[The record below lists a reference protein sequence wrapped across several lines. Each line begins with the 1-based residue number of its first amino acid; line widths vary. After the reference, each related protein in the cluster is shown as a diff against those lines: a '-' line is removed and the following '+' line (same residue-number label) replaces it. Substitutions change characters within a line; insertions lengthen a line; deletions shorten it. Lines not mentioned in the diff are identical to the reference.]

1 YKFSIESKRLPPSLS
16 GEPCLSPYC
25 WQSTACCTNK
35 RYGGWYREL
44 ALVTPF
50 AIPFIETEG
59 FANNSFFYV
68 FVKAQPYIHKSPL
81 RQTANDTSICEVIYL
96 EVWVAGGRGT
106 EATVLL

>member
-1 YKFSIESKRLPPSLS
+1 MFFMFI
-16 GEPCLSPYC
+16 
-25 WQSTACCTNK
+25 
-35 RYGGWYREL
+35 
-44 ALVTPF
+44 ALLF
-50 AIPFIETEG
+50 ETEG

-68 FVKAQPYIHKSPL
+68 FVKAQPYIHNNPL